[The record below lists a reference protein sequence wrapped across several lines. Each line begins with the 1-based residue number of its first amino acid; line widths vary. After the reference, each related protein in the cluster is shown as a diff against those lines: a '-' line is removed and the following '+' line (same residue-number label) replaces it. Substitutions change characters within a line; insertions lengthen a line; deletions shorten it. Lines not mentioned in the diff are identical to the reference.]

1 MMRRVIT
8 PVCASA
14 AFILRSKAVAV
25 AEPSDSLT
33 DPSLKDPSKKS
44 FVNGKVMIH
53 IPQILPVKDNED
65 PDVAIFT
72 GSASKDLSLKV
83 CEKLGRKLSDVEI
96 KHFSDGEISIVIN
109 ESMRGKDV
117 FILQSCAPPVND
129 RVMELLL
136 AVAAAKRAGAQ
147 SVTAVIPYF
156 GYRLNRR
163 GLPISSTH
171 QSRFLWSAAADLAKM
186 LLVMGVDKV
195 VSVDLQRPG
204 QGHEACFFHTSLPAE
219 TITTHELFVNHFH
232 KELDDSP
239 LTIVSP
245 NIEFVKKAK
254 KFQQHLQRL
263 RPTQSIDYA
272 GFLRSDSDLSYLK
285 GASLELQG
293 DVKGRDVLLIEDYID
308 SAMHVSHLCN
318 RLLKEGA
325 NRVFICASHANF
337 DETAVD
343 LIELTPVIQIVITDT
358 ILLPAALSSAK
369 IRQVSIASLLAQVI
383 QSDLPYLESEF
394 NQDQEEDLFELE

>member
-1 MMRRVIT
+1 MRRIIT
-8 PVCASA
+8 PLCASA
-14 AFILRSKAVAV
+14 ALFVRSKAPAF
-25 AEPSDSLT
+25 ADSPNSGA
-33 DPSLKDPSKKS
+33 DQPRKEVLKKPV
-44 FVNGKVMIH
+44 VNGKVIAFMPNIS
-53 IPQILPVKDNED
+53 PAKEDED
-65 PDVAIFT
+65 PDVAIIS
-72 GSASKDLSLKV
+72 GSASRDLSIKI

-129 RVMELLL
+129 RIMELLL

-171 QSRFLWSAAADLAKM
+171 HSRFLWSAAADLAKM
-186 LLVMGVDKV
+186 LMVMGVDKV

-219 TITTHELFVNHFH
+219 TITTHELFVDYFH

-254 KFQQHLQRL
+254 KFQQKLQKL
-263 RPTQSIDYA
+263 RPTQSINY
-272 GFLRSDSDLSYLK
+272 GSFLRSDSDMSFLK

-308 SAMHVSHLCN
+308 SAMHASHLCN

-337 DETAVD
+337 DDTAMD
-343 LIELTPVIQIVITDT
+343 LIELSPVTQIVISDT
-358 ILLPAALSSAK
+358 IVLPTTLSSAK
-369 IRQVSIASLLAQVI
+369 VRQVSIASLLANVI
-383 QSDLPYLESEF
+383 QSDFPYVESEF
-394 NQDQEEDLFELE
+394 NQDEEDDLFELE